1 MKKTFSEGKLPT
13 FKEFLKQTPN
23 PMGVYV
29 VESVWYRSNFK
40 TTTIETKS
48 FRLSRRH
55 DPELLDLLEGYFRSN
70 GDGFI
75 FLAIE
80 VSNTGEYE
88 LAFDDEVTLYDKE
101 DIRIVD
107 KDDWKYI
114 LVEPKNVSS
123 EFAAKLARLFKAQ
136 AKPGNKKPVSNADA

>member
-1 MKKTFSEGKLPT
+1 MKKKFSEDKLPT

-40 TTTIETKS
+40 TTTIETSK

-55 DPELLDLLEGYFRSN
+55 DQALLDLLEDFFRPEA
-70 GDGFI
+70 DGFI

-80 VSNTGEYE
+80 VSNTGEYD
-88 LAFDDEVTLYDKE
+88 LIFDDEVTLYDKD
-101 DIRIVD
+101 DIRFVD
-107 KDDWKYI
+107 KDDWKYL
-114 LVEPKNVSS
+114 LVEPNKVSK
-123 EFAAKLARLFKAQ
+123 EFATKLERLFKPQ
-136 AKPGNKKPVSNADA
+136 AKPGNKKPISNADA